1 MSKEPLGCL
10 FPSPFPP
17 HPSSSSPP
25 PSPKPIVQGSKE
37 IYTTN
42 PYTPET
48 TLVLKIR
55 KGFIRMALRYG
66 CPLVPVY
73 TFGEKYAYH
82 RLGHATG
89 FAHWLLAVLRVPFLI
104 FWGR

>member
-1 MSKEPLGCL
+1 MLN
-10 FPSPFPP
+10 SPTPFFFF
-17 HPSSSSPP
+17 SPP
-25 PSPKPIVQGSKE
+25 NISSLKQGSKE
-37 IYTTN
+37 IFTTD

-55 KGFIRMALRYG
+55 KGFIKMALRFG

-73 TFGEKYAYH
+73 IFGEKYAYH
-82 RLGHATG
+82 RLSHATG
-89 FAHWLLAVLRVPFLI
+89 FARWLLAVLRVPFLI

>member
-1 MSKEPLGCL
+1 
-10 FPSPFPP
+10 
-17 HPSSSSPP
+17 
-25 PSPKPIVQGSKE
+25 
-37 IYTTN
+37 
-42 PYTPET
+42 
-48 TLVLKIR
+48 
-55 KGFIRMALRYG
+55 MALRYG